1 MMMSLEQKIK
11 KTGQKKILTLDGGGI
26 RGMITVEVLGKIES
40 LLRKELGKGDD
51 FVLADY
57 FDYISGTSTGAI
69 IAAALS
75 LGWSVDKIRG
85 FYIDS
90 GAKMFDKANLLKRFK
105 YKYEDEAL
113 QQLLSNEFGEKT
125 TLGSSDLKTLL
136 MMVMRN
142 ASTDSPWPVSNN
154 PNAKYNDKSRSDCNL
169 NIPLWQLVRASTA
182 APVYFP
188 PEKVSVGDQDFVF
201 VDGGITMY
209 NNPSFQ
215 TFLMA
220 TLEPYKLCW
229 ETGEDKMLII
239 SLGTGTSPSANLE
252 LAPGDMNL
260 IYNASSI
267 PSALMF
273 AALNE
278 QDLLCRTFGKCL
290 HGEELDREVGDLF
303 GEVDQANFASPVN
316 PRLFTYSRF
325 NAELTRSGLD
335 KLGLTDLKP
344 ENVQKLDSVEYIK
357 DLQQIGHAVGSQVS
371 ARHFAGFL

>member
-1 MMMSLEQKIK
+1 MTLEQKIK
-11 KTGQKKILTLDGGGI
+11 NTGQKKILTLDGGGI
-26 RGMITVEVLGKIES
+26 RGMMTVEVLNKIETM
-40 LLRKELGKGDD
+40 LRVELGKDD
-51 FVLADY
+51 SFVLADY

-85 FYIDS
+85 FYIES

-113 QQLLSNEFGEKT
+113 QKLLSQEFGAGT
-125 TLGSSDLKTLL
+125 TLGSSELKTLL

-154 PNAKYNDKSRSDCNL
+154 PGAKYNDKSRSDCNL

-182 APVYFP
+182 APTYFP
-188 PEKVSVGDQDFVF
+188 PEKVSVGKQDFVF
-201 VDGGITMY
+201 VDGGVTMY
-209 NNPSFQ
+209 NNPAFQ

-229 ETGEDKMLII
+229 ETGEDKMLIV
-239 SLGTGTSPSANLE
+239 SLGTGTSPGANLD

-260 IYNASSI
+260 IYNATSI
-267 PSALMF
+267 PSALMN

-303 GEVDQANFASPVN
+303 CEVDQPDFASPVN
-316 PRLFTYSRF
+316 PRLFTYVRL
-325 NAELTRSGLD
+325 NAELTRGGLN
-335 KLGLTDLKP
+335 KLGLNHLKP
-344 ENVQKLDSVEYIK
+344 ENVQKMDSVEFID
-357 DLQQIGHAVGSQVS
+357 DLQQIGKAVGSQIT
-371 ARHFAGFL
+371 RKHFADFL